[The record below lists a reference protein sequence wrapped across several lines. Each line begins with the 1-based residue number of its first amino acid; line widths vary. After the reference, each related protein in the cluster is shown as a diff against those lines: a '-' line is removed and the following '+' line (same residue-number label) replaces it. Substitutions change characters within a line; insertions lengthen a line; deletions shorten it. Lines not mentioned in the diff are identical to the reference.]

1 MKKIIFQFSFIL
13 AFLFL
18 GTSLFAQNFLYKREI
33 KGIKNSKQTEWY
45 KLELPVEVVEKTNTD
60 FSDIRI
66 FGVSESDT
74 LETPFLTRK
83 IIQTSENKQIDFKII
98 NSSKKDN
105 AYFFTLEKEESAE
118 EAINLIKLDFEN
130 TNFEWLVKLEGSQ
143 DQNEWFEIL
152 NNYRLVSIQND
163 FTDYNFTKL
172 IFPNAKYKYYR
183 LEVID
188 KEIYRNQYPIKLQ
201 FPKLNS
207 ASVFLQKTTAGN
219 FEDLEVISQNIEVDK
234 ERKQT
239 IIDIKLA
246 HSVPIDF
253 LSLEVKNDFDY
264 YRNIQFKYLL
274 DSTITEKGVIYNFVT
289 LHTSTLSSLEKQNN
303 ISEFFINSSSN
314 SNTKSSHYQ
323 IVIDNQ
329 DNQPLDIGKVE
340 IKSYVNQLFTRVA
353 PVENRDK
360 NVNYF
365 LMYGNQNSSKPNYDI
380 VRFENTIPTDV
391 ISLELEAEQK
401 IPQKE
406 VEKVTPLFE
415 NSLWLWL
422 LMGTIILV
430 LTVFTFKMMK
440 KQ

>member
-1 MKKIIFQFSFIL
+1 MKKTIFQFSFL
-13 AFLFL
+13 LTFLFL
-18 GTSLFAQNFLYKREI
+18 SNGLFAQNFLYKREV
-33 KGIKNSKQTEWY
+33 KGIKNSNQTEWY
-45 KLELPVEVVEKTNTD
+45 KLEIPVEVVEKTNTD

-66 FGVSESDT
+66 FGVSDSDT
-74 LETPFLTRK
+74 LESPFLTRK
-83 IIQTSENKQIDFKII
+83 IIQSFENEQVNFKII

-105 AYFFTLEKEESAE
+105 AYFFTLEKDNTSTE

-130 TNFEWLVKLEGSQ
+130 TNFDWRIKLEGSQ
-143 DQNEWFEIL
+143 NQNEWFEVL
-152 NNYRLVSIQND
+152 NDYRIVSIQNE
-163 FTDYNFTKL
+163 FTDYKFTRL
-172 IFPNAKYKYYR
+172 AFPNSKYKYYR
-183 LEVID
+183 LNIID
-188 KEIYRNQYPIKLQ
+188 KSENQSEEGFKNNE
-201 FPKLNS
+201 PKLNS

-219 FEDLEVISQNIEVDK
+219 FKKLEILSQNIEVDK

-246 HSVPIDF
+246 YSVPIDF

-264 YRNIQFKYLL
+264 YRTIQFKYLL
-274 DSTITEKGVIYNFVT
+274 DSTKTQKGVIYNFVT
-289 LHTSTLSSLEKQNN
+289 FHTATLSSIEKQNG
-303 ISEFFINSSSN
+303 ISTFFINST
-314 SNTKSSHYQ
+314 TKSSHYQ

-329 DNQPLDIGKVE
+329 DNQPLDIGKLE

-353 PVENRDK
+353 PTDK

-365 LMYGNQNSSKPNYDI
+365 LMYGNENLEKPNYDI
-380 VRFENTIPTDV
+380 IRFESTIPTDV
-391 ISLELEAEQK
+391 ISLELDSEQK

-406 VEKVTPLFE
+406 VEEIKPLFE
-415 NSLWLWL
+415 NSLWLWF